1 MAPKDNRYFIPK
13 KRKSEYNPSR
23 SSYLSKNGQHY
34 TYKYWDDNMKC
45 MREETLLVG
54 VHISLEF
61 AMALDE
67 MDYGMDLNDR
77 YESELRDPEF
87 EAKLN
92 KHLAN
97 NDDTT
102 DPWDMLVDRHGSAE
116 DTLLYEPEPENPQ
129 AVEAR
134 HVIDEEC
141 TETQQNFFY
150 DHFGMSKPLEEIR
163 QAEIMKTGKSLTATA
178 MTNRKNKIIE
188 KTAKSLGV
196 ERVKRHKYPK
206 G

>member
-1 MAPKDNRYFIPK
+1 MKKSDTLRNRISNFNA
-13 KRKSEYNPSR
+13 KRDC
-23 SSYLSKNGQHY
+23 YLSEDGKRY
-34 TYKYWDDNMKC
+34 TYRYWDDDLKC
-45 MREETLLVG
+45 MREKTLVVG
-54 VHISLEF
+54 IHITLEF
-61 AMALDE
+61 AMTLDE
-67 MDYGMDLNDR
+67 MDHRMDLNDR
-77 YESELRDPEF
+77 YENELRDPEF